1 MPRNVI
7 TKKRISVQ
15 MPGQWFVEVYAEQV
29 YRDGTDLV
37 VMVRYHTLETDAR
50 SQQV

>member
-1 MPRNVI
+1 MARNVI

-15 MPGQWFVEVYAEQV
+15 MQGRWFVKVYAEQV

-37 VMVRYHTLETDAR
+37 VIVWHHTLGTDAE